1 MLTIASVQPEV
12 QTMYVDLMYVSGL
25 PYLLTVINP
34 LEYVMVHKLYVFTK
48 NENNYINVK
57 IIAAAVRSILTGI
70 ISLSETGDG
79 LLQ

>member
-1 MLTIASVQPEV
+1 
-12 QTMYVDLMYVSGL
+12 MYVDLMYVSGL

-48 NENNYINVK
+48 NKNNYINVK